1 MPLNWIKNAA
11 RAALKPVTQAGASV
25 TRSVQSTARSGPSA
39 GGSLGST
46 AQRVASASRSIAS
59 VSAPVRQAI
68 TRAPVLSRVAQMGA
82 ASVPQRVSAPTV
94 AAPQKIQKPS
104 TVSPMRQNI
113 AIPGPSKG
121 ISQIKVTPSMDQL
134 SQAVQRVATAPVLA
148 PARQAGAASMQ
159 MFVQQA
165 QPRPPQA
172 GGVSMATIP
181 IAHQQKESLMAE
193 RIVAKEDTMASQMLR
208 RQNQQARR
216 LW

>member
-11 RAALKPVTQAGASV
+11 TAALKPVTQAGASV
-25 TRSVQSTARSGPSA
+25 TRSVQSTARSGHSA

-94 AAPQKIQKPS
+94 AAPQNIQKPS

-121 ISQIKVTPSMDQL
+121 ISQINVTPAMDQL
-134 SQAVQRVATAPVLA
+134 SRGIERVVSAPVLS
-148 PARQAGAASMQ
+148 PVRQAGATTMTS
-159 MFVQQA
+159 FVQKTGGPTTLV

-172 GGVSMATIP
+172 ASVRFATIP
-181 IAHQQKESLMAE
+181 IQHAQE
-193 RIVAKEDTMASQMLR
+193 EDTMASQMLR
-208 RQNQQARR
+208 RQNRQAKR
-216 LW
+216 LM